1 MAKIFNE
8 QNFASEVLNKSGVV
22 LVDFYADW
30 CGPCK
35 MVAPIVE
42 EILLE
47 RGDISVGKV
56 NVDQSPAV
64 AGAYN
69 VMSIP
74 TIIVFKDGKE
84 KNRMVGY
91 APKEKILSML

>member
-42 EILLE
+42 EISLE

-91 APKEKILSML
+91 APKEKILSMF

>member
-42 EILLE
+42 EISLE